1 MIEEIRDVRT
11 LEHTVMNKE
20 VNQVQ
25 HPRKHRRI
33 RRKPMLLTLCPAC
46 ASQFYRMRDHYIK
59 RVDMEQS
66 VKEECC
72 YCCVRRGY
80 DFLVFDNS
88 HKKRDYTSVA

>member
-1 MIEEIRDVRT
+1 MNRNIRDTRYLEQAVRS
-11 LEHTVMNKE
+11 EE
-20 VNQVQ
+20 VEPV
-25 HPRKHRRI
+25 HRPRKHRRI

-46 ASQFYRMRDHYIK
+46 ASQFYRMKDHYIK
-59 RVDMEQS
+59 RLDMEQN

-88 HKKRDYTSVA
+88 HKRRDFTSVA